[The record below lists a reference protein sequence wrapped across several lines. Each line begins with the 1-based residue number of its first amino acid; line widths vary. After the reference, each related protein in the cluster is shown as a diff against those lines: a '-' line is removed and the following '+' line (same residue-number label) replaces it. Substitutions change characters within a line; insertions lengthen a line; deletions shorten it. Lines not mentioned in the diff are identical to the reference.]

1 MKTAALGLA
10 VVRHFG
16 PPSKRLFQHWKK
28 ARVLLTKTLWHKED
42 GQCLFSLL
50 SLTECCLTLLLRDV
64 ANSLMSFV
72 SLRVI
77 LAIPFSIKVT
87 GGLRG
92 GEESSSG
99 NRS

>member
-28 ARVLLTKTLWHKED
+28 ARVLLTKTIWHKED

-50 SLTECCLTLLLRDV
+50 SLTECCLTLLRDV

-77 LAIPFSIKVT
+77 LAIPKSFSET
-87 GGLRG
+87 
-92 GEESSSG
+92 
-99 NRS
+99 

>member
-28 ARVLLTKTLWHKED
+28 ARVLLTKTIWHKED

-64 ANSLMSFV
+64 ANSLMVV

-87 GGLRG
+87 GALRG
-92 GEESSSG
+92 GEESMALFG
-99 NRS
+99 

>member
-28 ARVLLTKTLWHKED
+28 ARMLLTKTIWH

-77 LAIPFSIKVT
+77 LAIPSSIKVT
-87 GGLRG
+87 DGLRG
-92 GEESSSG
+92 GEESMALFG
-99 NRS
+99 

>member
-28 ARVLLTKTLWHKED
+28 AHVLVTKTIWHKED
-42 GQCLFSLL
+42 GQCLFLL
-50 SLTECCLTLLLRDV
+50 SSECCLTLLPRDV

-77 LAIPFSIKVT
+77 LAITSSIKAT
-87 GGLRG
+87 GGSRG
-92 GEESSSG
+92 GEESMALFG
-99 NRS
+99 